1 MITNEA
7 FKEAILKFEE
17 EESRGSFYD
26 VAVNLFNKG
35 FKTEA
40 YIVIL
45 ATWNFANF
53 RYAVKDFDLIA
64 FESTLKSLE
73 KNFMALDNIEFRT
86 ADFGAHFNDI
96 GEIYNTLSEIKGIYY
111 TGASKLMHL
120 RNRKLF
126 VMWDGYI
133 RGSDLKRKSY
143 YENLDIVKRGDWKIK
158 RYGDKAKD
166 YVEFLKDMH
175 KRFRHITFNEKS
187 RTFAKAID
195 EFNYVNITCPI
206 QRMEKEERKVKGI

>member
-1 MITNEA
+1 MIANEA
-7 FKEAILKFEE
+7 FKEAILK
-17 EESRGSFYD
+17 
-26 VAVNLFNKG
+26 
-35 FKTEA
+35 
-40 YIVIL
+40 
-45 ATWNFANF
+45 
-53 RYAVKDFDLIA
+53 
-64 FESTLKSLE
+64 
-73 KNFMALDNIEFRT
+73 
-86 ADFGAHFNDI
+86 
-96 GEIYNTLSEIKGIYY
+96 
-111 TGASKLMHL
+111 KLMHL

-166 YVEFLKDMH
+166 YVEFLKDMQ

-195 EFNYVNITCPI
+195 EFNYINITCPI
-206 QRMEKEERKVKGI
+206 QRMEKKERKVKGI